1 MSTTARALTALALCT
16 SLGFMTGCLVAAA
29 GAGAGGAVYF
39 TERGTESVLSASV
52 ARVFDATRE
61 TFQEQ
66 GISET
71 KTSTEQEGAG
81 ERRQLEGAKGDREVT
96 VTIRTEGSG
105 SKVEVVARK
114 TPVTWD
120 KDFAKSILESIVAKA
135 G

>member
-1 MSTTARALTALALCT
+1 MSTTARPLTPLALCA
-16 SLGFMTGCLVAAA
+16 SLGVITGCLVAAA
-29 GAGAGGAVYF
+29 GAGAGGAIYF
-39 TERGTESVLSASV
+39 TERGTESVLAAPV
-52 ARVFDATRE
+52 ARVYDAARE

-71 KTSTEQEGAG
+71 KTSTEQEGGG
-81 ERRQLEGAKGDREVT
+81 ERRQLEGAKGDTEVT

-114 TPVTWD
+114 SPVTWD
-120 KDFAKSILESIVAKA
+120 KDFAKSVLESIVAKA

>member
-71 KTSTEQEGAG
+71 KTSTEQEGGG